1 MTLDRRDRL
10 LVGGAV
16 AALALLLV
24 ALIALLAVR
33 GLHLSGQ
40 ASLASPSRS
49 RAALSA
55 QPSVE
60 PSAGRESPAVA
71 PSGGQSPSGAPSSVA
86 TAPAASGSL
95 SAQIAAI
102 EAQVPPLRQLQ
113 PTAVVPNQI
122 VDQATAAAEL
132 RREYE
137 ASNPPAAVQAIQD
150 LWEHLGLL
158 PPGTDLRA
166 LELQA
171 QQSQVI
177 GFYDDKTHTMTV
189 VQQGAGFGPL
199 EEMTLVHEY
208 THALQD
214 QNFGLASLQTDAL
227 DQTDRDLA
235 REALAEG
242 DATVTMSAWAL
253 AHLTPAQLQQV
264 ANASGAPQSQAELAK
279 LPAVLQ
285 RLLLFPYQA
294 GATFVSQLLQQ
305 PGGWNAVDAAYR
317 DPPDS
322 TAQILHPKLY
332 LTHRAPVQVSLPD
345 VTRSLGSGWKVGH
358 VDTLGELIMQVW
370 LAQGVDGATA
380 IQVASDWA
388 GDRVA
393 GYTGPDGTWGVV
405 WSTAWQNV
413 TDARSFESAAGE
425 VIRRL
430 ATGGRVAAVV
440 RLPTL
445 TGAGG
450 GREAVLIASNEATLR
465 HLEAAIA
472 P

>member
-10 LVGGAV
+10 LIGGAV

-24 ALIALLAVR
+24 ALIALLTVR
-33 GLHLSGQ
+33 ALHLSGQ
-40 ASLASPSRS
+40 ASLASPTRS
-49 RAALSA
+49 PAAVAAEPSA
-55 QPSVE
+55 A
-60 PSAGRESPAVA
+60 PSAGRSSASVA
-71 PSGGQSPSGAPSSVA
+71 PSGGQSPSGAPSGA
-86 TAPAASGSL
+86 TTAPSASESL

-113 PTAVVPNQI
+113 PKAVVPNQI
-122 VDQATAAAEL
+122 VDQATAAAVL
-132 RREYE
+132 QREYD
-137 ASNPPAAVQAIQD
+137 AANPAAAVQAIQD

-177 GFYDDKTHTMTV
+177 GFYDEKARTMAV
-189 VQQGAGFGPL
+189 VQQGSSFGPL

-253 AHLTPAQLQQV
+253 AHLTPDQLQQV
-264 ANASGAPQSQAELAK
+264 ANDAGAPQSQAELAK

-285 RLLLFPYQA
+285 RLLLFPYEA
-294 GATFVSQLLQQ
+294 GATFVGQLLQQ
-305 PGGWNAVDAAYR
+305 PGGWSAVDAAYR

-322 TAQILHPKLY
+322 TAQILHPQLY
-332 LTHRAPVQVSLPD
+332 LAHRVPVQVALPD
-345 VTRSLGSGWKVGH
+345 VTRSLGAGWKVEH
-358 VDTLGELIMQVW
+358 VDTLGELITQVW
-370 LAQGVDGATA
+370 LAQAVDGATA
-380 IQVASDWA
+380 IQVASGWA

-393 GYTGPDGTWGVV
+393 GYAGPDGAWGVV

-425 VIRRL
+425 VIRHL
-430 ATGGRVAAVV
+430 ATGGPVAAVV

-445 TGAGG
+445 PGAGG
-450 GREAVLIASNEATLR
+450 GREAVLIASNEGTLR
-465 HLEAAIA
+465 RLEAAIA